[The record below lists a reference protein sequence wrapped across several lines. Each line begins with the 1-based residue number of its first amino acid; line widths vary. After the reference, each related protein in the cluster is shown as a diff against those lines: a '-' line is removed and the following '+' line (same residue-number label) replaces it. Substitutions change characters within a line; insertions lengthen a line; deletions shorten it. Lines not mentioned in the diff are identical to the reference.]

1 MSEKG
6 GSRVVVIGYLLL
18 MVVGI
23 PLLVYCL
30 WESVGCVSRRK
41 SRSSR
46 QEKPKIKQE
55 TIGAYYHAMNESTPL
70 Q

>member
-6 GSRVVVIGYLLL
+6 GSRLVVIGYLLL

-30 WESVGCVSRRK
+30 CDWKESVRNRK
-41 SRSSR
+41 SRSSK

>member
-1 MSEKG
+1 MSERS
-6 GSRVVVIGYLLL
+6 GSRLVVIGYLLL

-30 WESVGCVSRRK
+30 WEREERLRSRK
-41 SRSSR
+41 SRSSK